1 LESIGRMEIP
11 DTVQVEL
18 IVVDNGSIDG
28 TAEMLR
34 QKGLRPGNVSFA
46 ALTERR
52 AGKASALN
60 RGLACATGDLFL
72 VLDDDVVVDPELV
85 VRHLEGYRSM
95 PFDALQGRIL
105 PGVDSEGR
113 PADPLH
119 LQEYNIPLVD
129 YGCDYRKIRG
139 LTGTNMSF
147 KREVLTKVGCFDPR
161 LGPGASGFSEDTEF
175 SRRIRKAGFTIGYTP
190 HAIVYHELDP
200 RRYGR
205 GYNRMVEYRKGVSRS
220 IYRCDPILFRVI
232 PDLLANCVRYGIYN
246 LFGLSQKVYKTEG
259 RIMKSWGYLA
269 GKFRRPTTA
278 ISDIGS

>member
-1 LESIGRMEIP
+1 
-11 DTVQVEL
+11 
-18 IVVDNGSIDG
+18 
-28 TAEMLR
+28 
-34 QKGLRPGNVSFA
+34 
-46 ALTERR
+46 
-52 AGKASALN
+52 
-60 RGLACATGDLFL
+60 
-72 VLDDDVVVDPELV
+72 
-85 VRHLEGYRSM
+85 LEGYSSM

-147 KREVLTKVGCFDPR
+147 KREVLAKVGCFDPR

-205 GYNRMVEYRKGVSRS
+205 GYNRMVEYRKGMSRS
-220 IYRCDPILFRVI
+220 IYRRDPILFRVI

-278 ISDIGS
+278 ISDIGT